1 MVKRGQSLKT
11 SWRNRFRAFKRKRL
25 YPIWQVI
32 QWPLVGGIWI
42 LGIVL
47 GYIGFYRHSMAVG
60 EVSTRLDLFYRSI
73 QLITFESGDIETL
86 VPWQLEV
93 ARFLVPAV
101 AAYAAIQALI
111 SIFHEQWQLL
121 RIRFLKKH
129 VIVCG
134 LGERGLQLVLDFLD
148 HGYQV
153 VVIEADDENPLLD
166 QVRKQG
172 ALIMIGD
179 ATELDLLRRA
189 GLHKARYLIAVCA
202 DDGTNTEIAFH
213 ARNLVRGRKR
223 PGELSAYVH
232 MVDLELCNLLSKLNL
247 STGGDNNFRL
257 EFFNVLERG
266 ARLMLKEHP
275 PFSEDTL
282 KGKRQPRMLIV
293 GLGKMGRS
301 LVVQAARLWAQVNVG
316 NERRLRITV
325 VDKAVQKKIELLCI
339 QHPEIENNCEF
350 ESLQMEKNSPEFE
363 RGDFLF
369 DGDGRCDVDSIY
381 ICFDDDVHVLVN
393 ALTLHRKTRDYGVPI
408 VVRMNRDAG
417 MATPMREEHNGF
429 DFGHIYAFGLLERTC
444 NLESLLEGGIKD
456 DD

>member
-1 MVKRGQSLKT
+1 MAKKEQRLKK

-25 YPIWQVI
+25 YPIWKDI

-42 LGIVL
+42 LGIIL
-47 GYIGFYRHSMAVG
+47 GYIGFYRYSLTVG
-60 EVSTRLDLFYRSI
+60 EESTRLDLFYRSI
-73 QLITFESGDIETL
+73 QLITLESGDIENT

-111 SIFHEQWQLL
+111 LLFHEQWQQL
-121 RIRFLKKH
+121 RVRFLKRH
-129 VIVCG
+129 VVVCG
-134 LGERGLQLVLDFLD
+134 LGDRGLQLVEDFLN
-148 HGYQV
+148 HGFQV
-153 VVIEADDENPLLD
+153 VTIEAEDENSALD

-179 ATELDLLRRA
+179 ATELDLLKRA
-189 GLHKARYLIAVCA
+189 GVHKANFLIAVCA
-202 DDGTNTEIAFH
+202 DDGTNAEIAFH
-213 ARNLVRGRKR
+213 ARNLVRGRKQTV
-223 PGELSAYVH
+223 ELNAYVH
-232 MVDLELCNLLSKLNL
+232 IVDLELCNLLSNLNL
-247 STGGDNNFRL
+247 TTAGNKTFKL

-275 PFSEDTL
+275 PFSEDAL
-282 KGKRQPRMLIV
+282 KRGKQPRMLIV

-301 LVVQAARLWAQVNVG
+301 LVVQAARLWSQVNSG
-316 NERRLRITV
+316 KDRRLRITV

-339 QHPEIENNCEF
+339 QHPEIENICEF
-350 ESLQMEKNSPEFE
+350 ESLQMEKNAPEFE

-369 DGDGRCDVDSIY
+369 DADGRCDVDSIY

-393 ALTLHRKTRDYGVPI
+393 ALTLHRKTKDFGVPI

-417 MATPMREEHNGF
+417 MATLMREEHNDF

-444 NLESLLEGGIKD
+444 NLEALFKGGINRD
-456 DD
+456 D